1 MASHPVPT
9 KKPSSNIMSPT
20 HHNIFAP
27 TANDTEPVKTQT
39 KKPSTSPDS
48 IHNLFGPVDSV
59 GNAAANESPAPSGKS
74 YDDQTTS
81 PSLSTTQP
89 VLSPKGNIPSHVPS
103 MMEPSASPFVQQL
116 FGSGNVDY
124 STTTPTPTVVDN
136 NDAGADMDS
145 PTPTT
150 VKPSSSFITPP
161 TNKEASFTITVSLSA
176 NTSSSLVPSST
187 PSESSSSLDS
197 SAPSFTTA
205 PTESKQSNLLAEANV
220 NDKFQGLAS
229 ILVILACAM
238 VVLGTLFTVSRT
250 MKKDEQGQPI
260 LAASNSVDDVAYIGE
275 VVEEGG
281 DGSSERHLQLV
292 TGENM
297 SADSLPF
304 DECDVE

>member
-1 MASHPVPT
+1 M
-9 KKPSSNIMSPT
+9 
-20 HHNIFAP
+20 
-27 TANDTEPVKTQT
+27 
-39 KKPSTSPDS
+39 
-48 IHNLFGPVDSV
+48 
-59 GNAAANESPAPSGKS
+59 
-74 YDDQTTS
+74 
-81 PSLSTTQP
+81 
-89 VLSPKGNIPSHVPS
+89 LSPKGNIPSHVPS

-124 STTTPTPTVVDN
+124 STATPTPTVVDK

-176 NTSSSLVPSST
+176 NASSSLVPSST
-187 PSESSSSLDS
+187 PSESSSLDS
-197 SAPSFTTA
+197 SA
-205 PTESKQSNLLAEANV
+205 PTESKQSNLLAEANA

-250 MKKDEQGQPI
+250 MKKDEQGQPVV
-260 LAASNSVDDVAYIGE
+260 AASNSVDDIAYIGE

-281 DGSSERHLQLV
+281 GDDSERHLQLV

-304 DECDVE
+304 DECDVEWKKRKRYLKLGNKWEYPILPSRNDLDCVLYQAVS